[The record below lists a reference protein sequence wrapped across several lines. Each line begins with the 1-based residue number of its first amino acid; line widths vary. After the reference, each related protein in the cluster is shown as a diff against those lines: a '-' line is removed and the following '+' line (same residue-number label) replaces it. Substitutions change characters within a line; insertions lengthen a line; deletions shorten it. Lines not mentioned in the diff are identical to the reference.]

1 MISIIIHIMNEDA
14 IIGEIDELPSPSDT
28 YVLVRN
34 PRRRDGKDLGYI
46 DSQVTQVIWPMNR
59 IMFMELL
66 PGEED
71 EKIITFIRE

>member
-1 MISIIIHIMNEDA
+1 MNEDA
-14 IIGEIDELPSPSDT
+14 ITGEIDELPAPSDT
-28 YVLVRN
+28 YLLVRN

-46 DSQVTQVIWPMNR
+46 DSQVNQVIWPMSR
-59 IMFMELL
+59 IMFIELL

>member
-28 YVLVRN
+28 YILVRN

-59 IMFMELL
+59 IMFIELL